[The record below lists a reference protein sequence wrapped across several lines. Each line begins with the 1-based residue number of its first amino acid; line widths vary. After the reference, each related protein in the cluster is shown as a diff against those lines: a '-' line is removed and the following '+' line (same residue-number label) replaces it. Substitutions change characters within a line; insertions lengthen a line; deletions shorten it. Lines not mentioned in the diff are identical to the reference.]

1 MNILVGICTEN
12 MAAVMKEKIK
22 ANQTLAEL
30 VIGILC
36 FGVIC
41 QIVGIFLAHDQLAY
55 AVSLW
60 IGIIAAVGMVFHMNH
75 TINKALSCDEGTAEK
90 MTRSSYFLRYGC
102 AMVLLGVAAATGL
115 TNLIVMFLGI
125 MGLKIGAYLQPFM
138 HKLLQKLI
146 Q

>member
-1 MNILVGICTEN
+1 

-36 FGVIC
+36 FGMVC
-41 QIVGIFLAHDQLAY
+41 QIVGIFFAHDQLAY

-60 IGIIAAVGMVFHMNH
+60 VGIIAAVGMAIHMNY
-75 TINKALSCDEGTAEK
+75 TINKVLAYDEGTAEK
-90 MTRSSYFLRYGC
+90 VTRSSYFLRYGC
-102 AMVLLGVAAATGL
+102 AMVLLGVAAVTGV

-138 HKLLQKLI
+138 HKLLQRWIK
-146 Q
+146 